1 MINGGADN
9 EGGEIARKGGGV
21 GDVVSIMNNAL
32 LKMKTQPRFLD
43 YNPTGNSDKSLRSGG
58 KEGHL
63 PGERPRPRP
72 RRELFECTI

>member
-1 MINGGADN
+1 MV
-9 EGGEIARKGGGV
+9 ARITKAARDREKRWWRPG

-58 KEGHL
+58 KEGQL
-63 PGERPRPRP
+63 SGGR
-72 RRELFECTI
+72 LKL